1 VFTSEGVRPIA
12 KMNLSNFAFEIKMIQ
27 ELLVYLIFAAAAI
40 WLGYKL
46 FFSKKQG
53 GCDHCE
59 K

>member
-1 VFTSEGVRPIA
+1 
-12 KMNLSNFAFEIKMIQ
+12 MNLSNFAFEIKMIQ
-27 ELLVYLIFAAAAI
+27 EILVYLIFAAAAI